1 MATNTYSTRKL
12 AVTVTKKSQARMPSA
27 WLRTNVILLLSID
40 STAHWLR
47 PINLLAKRAGERS
60 AGNLHAPFDVAG
72 DGNQLTVRLVGTPEE
87 TGSNRSI
94 APTEPGAIP
103 RPYQSI
109 NKADE
114 CITTGVLAELQRE
127 ALLCYAKTSSGSRRS
142 LFEAI

>member
-1 MATNTYSTRKL
+1 M
-12 AVTVTKKSQARMPSA
+12 
-27 WLRTNVILLLSID
+27 LSID
-40 STAHWLR
+40 STTHWLR

-103 RPYQSI
+103 RPYQPWR
-109 NKADE
+109 
-114 CITTGVLAELQRE
+114 TTIWHEHSFFFTDRDRDGTRGCWERE
-127 ALLCYAKTSSGSRRS
+127 NWR
-142 LFEAI
+142 